1 MVAADPHAAIAVEQ
15 TALSSS
21 RVVADK
27 QGVIVRI
34 RWTPRRKIKKTHWPK
49 SKLLAGVLL
58 LAPALPVSTIADVP
72 PRAVARPVRATAP
85 RHAETLTGFMRRKG
99 FAEPYNLTDILESA
113 SAASIPPS
121 MIVCIEFV
129 ESSGGKHYDAETN
142 NPLGWKN
149 GKAAFPSVRAAI
161 RHVTQELG
169 SGRWYAGKSVE
180 EKLRVY
186 NPRPAYTEKVLGCM
200 SQFPR

>member
-1 MVAADPHAAIAVEQ
+1 M
-15 TALSSS
+15 TLSSPS
-21 RVVADK
+21 VVADK

-34 RWTPRRKIKKTHWPK
+34 RWTPRRKVKKTPWPK

-72 PRAVARPVRATAP
+72 PHAIARPVNTTAP
-85 RHAETLTGFMRRKG
+85 RHEETLKGFMRRKG

-169 SGRWYAGKSVE
+169 SGRWYAGKTVE
-180 EKLRVY
+180 QKLRVY
-186 NPRPAYTEKVLGCM
+186 NPRPAYSEKVLGCM
-200 SQFPR
+200 RQFPQ

>member
-1 MVAADPHAAIAVEQ
+1 
-15 TALSSS
+15 
-21 RVVADK
+21 
-27 QGVIVRI
+27 VIVRI
-34 RWTPRRKIKKTHWPK
+34 RWTPIFGSKRRKGKKIPWPK

-72 PRAVARPVRATAP
+72 PRAVARPIKTAP
-85 RHAETLTGFMRRKG
+85 RKHAENLTAFMRRKG
-99 FAEPYNLTDILESA
+99 FAEPYNLPDILESA
-113 SAASIPPS
+113 SQASIPPA

-129 ESSGGKHYDAETN
+129 ESSGGKHYDADTN

-169 SGRWYAGKSVE
+169 SGRWYAGKTLE
-180 EKLRVY
+180 EKLHVY
-186 NPRPAYTEKVLGCM
+186 NPRPRYSEKVLDCM
-200 SQFPR
+200 RQLPR